1 MAGSVNKVILV
12 GRLSRDVEV
21 RFTNDGSKIVNMN
34 VVTSET
40 WKSKQTGEKQ
50 ERAEFHRV
58 VVFNDR
64 LADLAEQYLRKG
76 SQVFLEGSLQTR
88 KWTDQSG
95 VEKYTTE
102 IVLQKYKGEMTF
114 LGGGKS
120 QDGGYDQGQ
129 QQGGYGQQSHG
140 GGGEAP
146 SDGFGSGMPG
156 GDLDE
161 PIPFITRW
169 GVE

>member
-12 GRLSRDVEV
+12 GGVCRDPEV
-21 RFTNDGSKIVNMN
+21 RFTNNGSKIVNLSIA
-34 VVTSET
+34 TSES
-40 WKSKQTGEKQ
+40 WKDRQTGEKRDRT
-50 ERAEFHRV
+50 EYHRV

-76 SQVFLEGSLQTR
+76 SQVYLEGSLQTR

-120 QDGGYDQGQ
+120 QDSGYDQGQ
-129 QQGGYGQQSHG
+129 QQGGYGQSG
-140 GGGEAP
+140 GGGDAP
-146 SDGFGSGMPG
+146 SDGFGGSNFD
-156 GDLDE
+156 DLNDE
-161 PIPFITRW
+161 VPFATRW
-169 GVE
+169 GMF

>member
-1 MAGSVNKVILV
+1 MAGNVNKVILV
-12 GRLSRDVEV
+12 GGVCRDPEV
-21 RFTNDGSKIVNMN
+21 RFTNDGSKIVNLSIA
-34 VVTSET
+34 TSES
-40 WKSKQTGEKQ
+40 WKDRQTGEKR
-50 ERAEFHRV
+50 ERTEYHRV

-76 SQVFLEGSLQTR
+76 SQVYLEGSLQTR

-120 QDGGYDQGQ
+120 QDSGYDQGQ
-129 QQGGYGQQSHG
+129 QRENTGPEWKTGGQYAGI
-140 GGGEAP
+140 
-146 SDGFGSGMPG
+146 PG
-156 GDLDE
+156 GDLDDE
-161 PIPFITRW
+161 IPFQSRLY
-169 GVE
+169 

>member
-50 ERAEFHRV
+50 ERPEFHRV
-58 VVFNDR
+58 VVFNNR

-76 SQVFLEGSLQTR
+76 SQVYLEGSLQTR

-120 QDGGYDQGQ
+120 QDGGY
-129 QQGGYGQQSHG
+129 GQQSHG

-146 SDGFGSGMPG
+146 SDGFGG
-156 GDLDE
+156 GSMDDLDDS
-161 PIPFITRW
+161 IPFITRW
-169 GVE
+169 GIE

>member
-12 GRLSRDVEV
+12 GSLGRDPEV
-21 RFTNDGSKIVNMN
+21 RFTNDGSKIVNMSIATRESWKDRQ
-34 VVTSET
+34 TSE
-40 WKSKQTGEKQ
+40 KR
-50 ERAEFHRV
+50 ERTEWHRV

-76 SQVFLEGSLQTR
+76 SQVYLEGQLQTR

-120 QDGGYDQGQ
+120 QDGGY
-129 QQGGYGQQSHG
+129 GQQSHG

>member
-1 MAGSVNKVILV
+1 MSGSVNKVILV
-12 GRLSRDVEV
+12 GSLGRDPEV
-21 RFTNDGSKIVNMN
+21 RFTNDGSKIVNMSIA
-34 VVTSET
+34 TSEN
-40 WKSKQTGEKQ
+40 WKDRQTGEKR
-50 ERAEFHRV
+50 ERTEWHRV

-76 SQVFLEGSLQTR
+76 SQVYLEGSLQTR

-120 QDGGYDQGQ
+120 QDGGY
-129 QQGGYGQQSHG
+129 GQQSHG

-146 SDGFGSGMPG
+146 SDGFGG
-156 GDLDE
+156 GSMDDLDDS
-161 PIPFITRW
+161 IPFITRW
-169 GVE
+169 GIE